1 MSNDG
6 WTVPTGGNA
15 YPFDALGAWVKIRVE
30 EFEPNLPVTDLKTG
44 ETKTY
49 KSGAPQLM
57 HRIGGDVI
65 EASDQAFP
73 AGTGTSVYMSGAA
86 KPTGSDDKG
95 PFGSRNAV
103 IAAAI
108 KAATGSNQLMP
119 KSVLTVQYV
128 GDEPDTPRGMSPTK
142 RYQAWY
148 EYVAPPLGAVGPTTG
163 AAPAGPPPGAPVS
176 HAVTPA
182 VSAAPGS
189 GPGPTA
195 GPSTPAAA
203 SSSSAAPVAAALTPE
218 QEAEAAL
225 AAYLAEQ
232 AQVPAEPAWDEDP
245 RVNPLRAKGL
255 DDATIRSILKI

>member
-1 MSNDG
+1 VSNDG

-148 EYVAPPLGAVGPTTG
+148 EYVAPPLGAVGPTVPAPT
-163 AAPAGPPPGAPVS
+163 AA
-176 HAVTPA
+176 T
-182 VSAAPGS
+182 
-189 GPGPTA
+189 PTA
-195 GPSTPAAA
+195 GPPAGTPAAA
-203 SSSSAAPVAAALTPE
+203 SVPPTGPATATASALTPE

-225 AAYLAEQ
+225 AAYLA
-232 AQVPAEPAWDEDP
+232 AQEPEEAWSLDP
-245 RVNPLRAKGL
+245 RVAPLRAKNL
-255 DDATIRSILKI
+255 DDATIRSILKL